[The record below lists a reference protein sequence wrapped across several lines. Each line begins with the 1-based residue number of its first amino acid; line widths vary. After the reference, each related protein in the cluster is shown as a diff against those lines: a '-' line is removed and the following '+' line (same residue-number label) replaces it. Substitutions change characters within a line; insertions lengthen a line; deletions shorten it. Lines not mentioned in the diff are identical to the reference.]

1 MCLFITSLKEIYFF
15 GCKLLHKIFYKRY
28 KKERARFLPTPPLL
42 RFFFVIF
49 TFCRSEETFLLVSPL
64 VRERCQG
71 LTNKHYQV
79 QSMFIYGTRD
89 CKADN

>member
-1 MCLFITSLKEIYFF
+1 MCLFITRLKEIYFF
-15 GCKLLHKIFYKRY
+15 GCKLVHKIFYKRY

-64 VRERCQG
+64 VREIEKKVSRSNEQT
-71 LTNKHYQV
+71 LSSSKYVYLWYT
-79 QSMFIYGTRD
+79 
-89 CKADN
+89 

>member
-1 MCLFITSLKEIYFF
+1 MCLFITGLKEIYFF
-15 GCKLLHKIFYKRY
+15 GCKLVHKIFHKRY

-64 VRERCQG
+64 VREIEKKVSRSNEQT
-71 LTNKHYQV
+71 LSSSKYVYLWYT
-79 QSMFIYGTRD
+79 
-89 CKADN
+89 

>member
-15 GCKLLHKIFYKRY
+15 GCKLVHKIFYKRY
-28 KKERARFLPTPPLL
+28 KKERARFLPTLPLL

-64 VRERCQG
+64 VREIEKKVSRSNEQT
-71 LTNKHYQV
+71 LSSSKYVYLWYT
-79 QSMFIYGTRD
+79 
-89 CKADN
+89 

>member
-15 GCKLLHKIFYKRY
+15 GCKLVHKIFYKRY

-64 VRERCQG
+64 VREIEKKVSRSNEQ
-71 LTNKHYQV
+71 T
-79 QSMFIYGTRD
+79 
-89 CKADN
+89 

>member
-15 GCKLLHKIFYKRY
+15 GCKLVHKIFYKRY

-64 VRERCQG
+64 VREIEKKVSRSNEQT
-71 LTNKHYQV
+71 LSSSKYVYLWYT
-79 QSMFIYGTRD
+79 
-89 CKADN
+89 

>member
-15 GCKLLHKIFYKRY
+15 GRKLVHKIFYKRY

-64 VRERCQG
+64 VREIEKKVSRSNEQT
-71 LTNKHYQV
+71 LSSSKYVYLWYT
-79 QSMFIYGTRD
+79 
-89 CKADN
+89 

>member
-1 MCLFITSLKEIYFF
+1 MCLFITSLKEIYLF
-15 GCKLLHKIFYKRY
+15 GCKLVHKIFYKRY

-64 VRERCQG
+64 VREIEKKVSRS
-71 LTNKHYQV
+71 NKQTLSSSKYV
-79 QSMFIYGTRD
+79 YLWYT
-89 CKADN
+89 

>member
-15 GCKLLHKIFYKRY
+15 GCKLVHKIFYKRY

-64 VRERCQG
+64 VREIEKKVSRS
-71 LTNKHYQV
+71 NKQTLSSSKYV
-79 QSMFIYGTRD
+79 YLWYT
-89 CKADN
+89 

>member
-64 VRERCQG
+64 VREIEKKVSRS
-71 LTNKHYQV
+71 NKQTLSSSKYV
-79 QSMFIYGTRD
+79 YLWYT
-89 CKADN
+89 

>member
-1 MCLFITSLKEIYFF
+1 MCLFITSLKENYFF
-15 GCKLLHKIFYKRY
+15 GCKLVHKIFYKRY

-64 VRERCQG
+64 VREIEKKVSRS
-71 LTNKHYQV
+71 NKQTLSSSKYV
-79 QSMFIYGTRD
+79 YLWYT
-89 CKADN
+89 

>member
-15 GCKLLHKIFYKRY
+15 GCKLVNKIFYKRY

-49 TFCRSEETFLLVSPL
+49 TFCRSEETFLLVSTL
-64 VRERCQG
+64 VREIEKKVSRSNEQT
-71 LTNKHYQV
+71 LSSSKYV
-79 QSMFIYGTRD
+79 YLWY
-89 CKADN
+89 A